1 MDKILKSQVTSLVLI
16 AAIAVFGI
24 HLVSTQFENA
34 RIDLTE
40 DNLYSLTDGSQEIL
54 AKMRAEGV
62 KPVDVKLY
70 FSETAGKT
78 LPRFIKDF
86 ITYERYLRTLLKEY
100 EVASE
105 GKLRVSFIDPAPDS
119 DEAQDAQDFGL
130 EGKPINQHGD
140 LFFFGLVFQ
149 TQTGSKDV
157 IEFLWPNQQ
166 ETVEYEI
173 SKTLH
178 NLIWPRSQRIG
189 VLSSLEVLGADDNP
203 YMAQILAAQGKSPGK
218 TWIAMDLLKES
229 YELKTI
235 DTDVDEI
242 SQDDYDL
249 VVVIHPKNLG
259 SRALWALDEWITR
272 GGNALIF
279 VDPYSIDDQAPQNPQ
294 NPLQAYQYEP
304 SSNLDRLFS
313 AWGIERRAGE
323 VAADFDLAL
332 KRPVSQ
338 FGGAE
343 RVVVDL
349 AIGPEFTAET
359 LDAGHPVVQGLQDL
373 RFFTAGVLA
382 KKDEVPEGVEILPL
396 VTTTAKGNSLSI
408 QAGFPSGEQ
417 LTFLDLG
424 QPAKLADQL
433 REGTEPV
440 ALSYVVNGKL
450 PSAFPGGADLP
461 AEAPQPPPGLPPG
474 IELPEPEGG
483 ERIQKDPVPE
493 EERGEATVMVFADVD
508 FISDQ
513 VAFQN
518 SIFGAMA
525 VNDNHKILLNAA
537 DFLFGSEELMKVRS
551 KQTLRRPF
559 ELFDQIEAQADA
571 DSLERERTLRAEIT
585 QFEEELRSRTSTT
598 GNVALLQKQVQD
610 EVDQLNDRI
619 EEANKELREIRKEK
633 RKALESEESFV
644 RFSAMGLMPSI
655 VLLVGLALFVQR
667 RNRDLSARKTS

>member
-1 MDKILKSQVTSLVLI
+1 MEKILKSPITSLVLI
-16 AAIAVFGI
+16 AAIVVFGI

-34 RIDLTE
+34 RLDLTE
-40 DNLYSLTDGSQEIL
+40 DNLYSLSEGSQEIL
-54 AKMRAEGV
+54 AKMRSEGV
-62 KPVDVKLY
+62 KPVEVKLY
-70 FSETAGKT
+70 FSETTGKT

-100 EVASE
+100 EVAAE

-173 SKTLH
+173 SKKLN
-178 NLIWPRSQRIG
+178 NLIWPQSQRIG

-203 YMAQILAAQGKSPGK
+203 YMAQILAAQGKRPGK

-229 YELKTI
+229 YELKKI
-235 DTDVDEI
+235 DSDVEQISPDEF
-242 SQDDYDL
+242 DL
-249 VVVIHPKNLG
+249 VVVIHPKNL
-259 SRALWALDEWITR
+259 STRALWALDEWIVR

-279 VDPYSIDDQAPQNPQ
+279 VDPYSIEDQAPQNPQ
-294 NPLQAYQYEP
+294 NPLQAYQYDP
-304 SSNLDRLFS
+304 SSDLPRLFA
-313 AWGIERRAGE
+313 AWGIERKPGQ

-338 FGGAE
+338 FGAAE

-349 AIGPEFTAET
+349 AIDPDFVDQT
-359 LDAGHPVVQGLQDL
+359 LDPGHPVVQGLQDL

-382 KKDEVPEGVEILPL
+382 KKAEVPEGVTIQPL
-396 VTTTAKGNSLSI
+396 VTTTAKGNGLSI
-408 QAGFPSGEQ
+408 QAGFPSDDQ

-424 QPAKLADQL
+424 QPSKLADAL

-440 ALSYVVNGKL
+440 VLAYSVSGKL
-450 PSAFPGGADLP
+450 PSAFPDGANLP
-461 AEAPQPPPGLPPG
+461 AETPQPPPGLPPG

-483 ERIQKDPVPE
+483 ERIVKPPVSE
-493 EERGEATVMVFADVD
+493 EERGEATVMVFADAD

-513 VAFQN
+513 LAFQS

-551 KQTLRRPF
+551 KQTIRRPF

-571 DSLERERTLRAEIT
+571 DSQEREKVLRAEIA
-585 QFEEELRSRTSTT
+585 QFEEELRGKTSNT
-598 GNVALLQKQVQD
+598 GNVALLQKQLQD
-610 EVDQLNDRI
+610 EVDQLNERMK
-619 EEANKELREIRKEK
+619 EANKELREIRKEK
-633 RKALESEESFV
+633 RKALESEEAWV
-644 RFSAMGLMPSI
+644 RFTAMGLMPTI
-655 VLLVGLALFVQR
+655 VLFVGLALFIQR
-667 RNRDLSARKTS
+667 RNRDLHARKLS